1 MLEKTLE
8 SPLVCKEIQPVHA
21 KANQSQIFIGRTDA
35 ETETP
40 VLRPPDAKNWLIR
53 KDPVAEKDRRQEEKG
68 MTDDEMAGWHHQLDG
83 HELSKLWRLVIDREA
98 LHAVVFGVTRIWTQL
113 SDCTELNMHAC
124 AHTHTH
130 THVYIY
136 TYLCL
141 YMCIRIYI
149 CTYTHI

>member
-1 MLEKTLE
+1 
-8 SPLVCKEIQPVHA
+8 
-21 KANQSQIFIGRTDA
+21 
-35 ETETP
+35 
-40 VLRPPDAKNWLIR
+40 
-53 KDPVAEKDRRQEEKG
+53 

-130 THVYIY
+130 ICIYIYISVFVYVYMYIHMHIY
-136 TYLCL
+136 TYMVKNVTISDGKESACNAGALGL
-141 YMCIRIYI
+141 IPGWED
-149 CTYTHI
+149 TW